1 MPLNIVVLIC
11 EDPITSHRPV
21 EALRIA
27 LGLSTGPN
35 PITIVFMGKA
45 RLLLTEDTSEVI
57 DTEILE
63 KHLPVIQ
70 ELDIPLLL
78 PEGSEEDYTFDPELS
93 ISKASILEISTT
105 IAQANKVL
113 VF

>member
-1 MPLNIVVLIC
+1 MSLKIVVLIC

-45 RLLLTEDTSEVI
+45 RLSSDRG
-57 DTEILE
+57 
-63 KHLPVIQ
+63 HQ
-70 ELDIPLLL
+70 
-78 PEGSEEDYTFDPELS
+78 
-93 ISKASILEISTT
+93 
-105 IAQANKVL
+105 
-113 VF
+113 